1 MCRGPGR
8 SGMGD
13 PGISSGFAQFTPK
26 IAQKRAIFGVPTAPN
41 SLKTRFGALS
51 HRGRNP
57 PIYTVLNAAFL
68 GHFWPNRDP
77 PDLGVTVWHFLPPPP
92 PSGPDTR
99 TPQVRPIMGGE
110 AYDRGPYDLTC
121 GCNVQLLI
129 FLYIYCRF
137 LFYTFVARSL
147 DKCKR

>member
-8 SGMGD
+8 SEMG
-13 PGISSGFAQFTPK
+13 PQVYVGVSRSSPPK
-26 IAQKRAIFGVPTAPN
+26 IAPKRAIFGGSHGPQLAQ
-41 SLKTRFGALS
+41 TRFGALS

-68 GHFWPNRDP
+68 GIFGPNWDP
-77 PDLGVTVWHFLPPPP
+77 PNLGVTVWHFLPPPP

-99 TPQVRPIMGGE
+99 TPQVRPIMGGD
-110 AYDRGPYDLTC
+110 AYDSGPYCLTC

-129 FLYIYCRF
+129 FHNYNCRF